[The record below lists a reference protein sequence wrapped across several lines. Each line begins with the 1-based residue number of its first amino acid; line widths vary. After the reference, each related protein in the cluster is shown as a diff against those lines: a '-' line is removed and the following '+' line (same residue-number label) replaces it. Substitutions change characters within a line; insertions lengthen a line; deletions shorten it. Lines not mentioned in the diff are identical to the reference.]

1 MVNAAFS
8 PALQRRVNGRRDKNF
23 RLGSQRGANV
33 QRKVFRVE
41 QMFGERRAA
50 AAPAQAA
57 DERDTGA
64 PLQALNALGNGD
76 EPTGD
81 DIKRALALAQAAIAG
96 NRAEL
101 AALLG
106 PNKARRMTRAAGE
119 LGAAVDGMEKATHKI
134 LQAAET
140 IDDSAKSLGA
150 ALKTEFERGLAQD
163 IQDRTMLIYEACSFQ
178 DLAGQRIAKAIGIM
192 HMVEEQ
198 LADMLARC
206 NGSGCAAEAA
216 PVPAPAENGG
226 LLNGPKLDGEAG
238 HASQH
243 DIDAIFN

>member
-8 PALQRRVNGRRDKNF
+8 PALQRCVNGPRDKNF

-50 AAPAQAA
+50 AAPAQATG
-57 DERDTGA
+57 ERDAGA
-64 PLQALNALGNGD
+64 PLQALNALGDGD
-76 EPTGD
+76 EPAGD
-81 DIKRALALAQAAIAG
+81 DIKHELALAQAAIAR

-119 LGAAVDGMEKATHKI
+119 
-134 LQAAET
+134 
-140 IDDSAKSLGA
+140 LGA

-198 LADMLARC
+198 LADMLVRC
-206 NGSGCAAEAA
+206 NRSGCAAEAA
-216 PVPAPAENGG
+216 PEPAPAENGG
-226 LLNGPKLDGEAG
+226 LLSGPKLYGEAG